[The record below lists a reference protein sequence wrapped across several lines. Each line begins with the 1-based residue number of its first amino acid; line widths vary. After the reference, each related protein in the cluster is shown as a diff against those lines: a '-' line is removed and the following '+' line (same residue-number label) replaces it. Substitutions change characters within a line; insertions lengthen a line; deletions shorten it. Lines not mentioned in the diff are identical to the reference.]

1 MAVAGALAR
10 GLGVKLLTK
19 PKDVQKVAKK
29 AQKEVTKNIP
39 RAILRTGLLGQQI
52 IKERTAKG
60 VGFGGGFKGY
70 SPKYMAALSQQ
81 GKPTSPVDLFN
92 TGQML
97 RSMQVRRRDNRTAEI
112 YFDNKEAAE
121 KAAMNN
127 KTRPFFGF
135 NRDEEARLGNYFRKQ
150 L

>member
-1 MAVAGALAR
+1 MAIAGALAR
-10 GLGVKLLTK
+10 GLGIRLLTK
-19 PKDVQKVAKK
+19 PKNVEQVTTKPR
-29 AQKEVTKNIP
+29 KEVSKNIP
-39 RAILRTGLLGQQI
+39 KAILKTGLLGQQI
-52 IKERTAKG
+52 IKQRTAKG

-70 SPKYMAALSQQ
+70 SPQYRAALSEQ
-81 GKPTSPVDLFN
+81 GKPISPVDLFN

>member
-1 MAVAGALAR
+1 MAIAGALAR
-10 GLGVKLLTK
+10 GLGIKLLTK
-19 PKDVQKVAKK
+19 PKDIERVAEKSQKD
-29 AQKEVTKNIP
+29 VTKNIP

-70 SPKYMAALSQQ
+70 SPQYMAALAKE
-81 GKPTSPVDLFN
+81 GKPSSPVDLFN

-112 YFDNKEAAE
+112 YFDNKAAAE

-135 NRDEEARLGNYFRKQ
+135 NRKEESRLGDYFRKQ

>member
-1 MAVAGALAR
+1 MAN
-10 GLGVKLLTK
+10 GLQVKVTTT
-19 PKDVQKVAKK
+19 PKDIAQPANK
-29 AQKEVTKNIP
+29 ARKDIGNQIP

-52 IKERTAKG
+52 IKQRTAAG
-60 VGFGGGFKGY
+60 VGFTGSFKAY
-70 SPKYMAALSQQ
+70 SSQYMATLSAE

-97 RSMQVRRRDNRTAEI
+97 RSMQVRRRDERTAEI
-112 YFDNKEAAE
+112 YFDNKEAAR

-127 KTRPFFGF
+127 ETRPFFGF
-135 NRDEEARLGNYFRKQ
+135 NQNEEARLADYFRKQ

>member
-1 MAVAGALAR
+1 VAVAGVLAR
-10 GLGVKLLTK
+10 GLGIRLLTK
-19 PKDVQKVAKK
+19 PKDIEQVAKK
-29 AQKEVTKNIP
+29 AQKEIKKDIP

-52 IKERTAKG
+52 IKQRTAKG

-70 SPKYMAALSQQ
+70 SPQYMAALSKQ

-97 RSMQVRRRDNRTAEI
+97 RSMQVRRRDNRTAEL
-112 YFDNKEAAE
+112 YFDNKQAAE

-135 NRDEEARLGNYFRKQ
+135 NRKEELRLGEYFRKQ

>member
-1 MAVAGALAR
+1 MAL
-10 GLGVKLLTK
+10 GLGIKLFTK
-19 PKDVQKVAKK
+19 PKNVEVATNKAKK
-29 AQKEVTKNIP
+29 DATKNIP

-60 VGFGGGFKGY
+60 IGFGGGFKGY
-70 SPKYMAALSQQ
+70 SPQYMAALSEA
-81 GKPTSPVDLFN
+81 GKPSSPVDLFN

-97 RSMQVRRRDNRTAEI
+97 RSMQVRRRDNTAAEI

-135 NRDEEARLGNYFRKQ
+135 NRKEEFRLGDYFRKQ

>member
-1 MAVAGALAR
+1 MAR
-10 GLGVKLLTK
+10 GLGIEVTTK
-19 PKDVQKVAKK
+19 PKDVTKVASK
-29 AQKEVTKNIP
+29 AQKELKKDIP
-39 RAILRTGLLGQQI
+39 RAVLRTGLLGQQI
-52 IKERTAKG
+52 IKKRTAVG
-60 VGFGGGFKGY
+60 VGFGGSFKGY
-70 SPKYMAALSQQ
+70 SPQYMAVLSAE

-97 RSMQVRRRDNRTAEI
+97 RSMQVRRRDSSTAEI
-112 YFDNKEAAE
+112 YFDNKNAAE

-135 NRDEEARLGNYFRKQ
+135 NRKEEERLGNYFRKQ

>member
-1 MAVAGALAR
+1 MSR
-10 GLGVKLLTK
+10 GLGIQVTTK
-19 PKDVQKVAKK
+19 PKDVTKVAKK
-29 AQKEVTKNIP
+29 AQKDIKKDIP
-39 RAILRTGLLGQQI
+39 RAVLRTGLLGQQI
-52 IKERTAKG
+52 IKQRTAAG
-60 VGFGGGFKGY
+60 VGFGGSFKGY
-70 SPKYMAALSQQ
+70 SPRYMAVLSAE

-97 RSMQVRRRDNRTAEI
+97 RSMQVRRRDSSTAEI
-112 YFDNKEAAE
+112 YFDNKTAAE

-135 NRDEEARLGNYFRKQ
+135 NQKEEKRLGDYFRKQ

>member
-1 MAVAGALAR
+1 MAIAKVVAR
-10 GLGVKLLTK
+10 GLGIQLLTK
-19 PKDVQKVAKK
+19 PKEVTQVAKK
-29 AQKEVTKNIP
+29 AQKEVTKDIP

-52 IKERTAKG
+52 IKQRTAAG
-60 VGFGGGFKGY
+60 VGFGGSFKGY
-70 SPKYMAALSQQ
+70 SPRYMAVLSAE

-97 RSMQVRRRDNRTAEI
+97 RSMQVRRRDSSTAEI
-112 YFDNKEAAE
+112 YFDNKTAAE

-135 NRDEEARLGNYFRKQ
+135 NQKEEKRLGDFFRKQ

>member
-1 MAVAGALAR
+1 MAR
-10 GLGVKLLTK
+10 GLGIQVTTK
-19 PKDVQKVAKK
+19 PKDVTQVAKN
-29 AQKEVTKNIP
+29 AQKEIKKDIP
-39 RAILRTGLLGQQI
+39 RAVLRTGLLGQQI
-52 IKERTAKG
+52 IKQRTAAG
-60 VGFGGGFKGY
+60 VGFGGSFKGY
-70 SPKYMAALSQQ
+70 SPQYMAALSAQ

-97 RSMQVRRRDNRTAEI
+97 RSMQVRRRDSRTAEI
-112 YFDNKEAAE
+112 YFDNKTAAE

-135 NRDEEARLGNYFRKQ
+135 NRKEEQRLGDYFRKQ